1 MPANTTC
8 TLKRAQYAEQL
19 SHRWVT
25 ILKNVAESGV
35 AGGPGT
41 LTDEDLSD
49 ALQRVM
55 AYQKAAE
62 QWIKDLLGER

>member
-1 MPANTTC
+1 
-8 TLKRAQYAEQL
+8 
-19 SHRWVT
+19 VT